1 MELNKAASIILI
13 GVILS
18 SPAYAERFVFGSS
31 GFEGDSNDSPD
42 NGLNIT
48 TTAGNFFVATS
59 SSGWWNS
66 EGAHKQINTNYI
78 AGVARGCCGS
88 DANFNN
94 FFTFDLSNVTGSVLS
109 ASLTLNSWDIVG
121 PGPLDYSLFDITS
134 PLPEVRAT
142 ATGNDLSIYNDLMSG
157 SIYGSF
163 SYTEADEN
171 KLRSIVLNSIGI
183 SALNGALG
191 GEFGIGGSVAPIPE
205 PETYAMLLAGLGL
218 IGWVAYRRKSA

>member
-1 MELNKAASIILI
+1 MELNKVASIIFI

-18 SPAYAERFVFGSS
+18 SPAYADRYVFGSS
-31 GFEGDSNDSPD
+31 GAPGEGNDSPD

-48 TTAGNFFVATS
+48 TTVGNFFVATS

-66 EGAHKQINTNYI
+66 KGAHEQINTNYI
-78 AGVARGCCGS
+78 AGVCCGG
-88 DANFNN
+88 DANASYNN

-109 ASLTLNSWDIVG
+109 ASLTLYSWDIVG
-121 PGPLDYSLFDITS
+121 PGPLNYSLFDITS

-142 ATGNDLSIYNDLMSG
+142 AFESNLSIYNDLMSG
-157 SIYGSF
+157 SSYGSF
-163 SYTEADEN
+163 SYTEADKWEI
-171 KLRSIVLNSIGI
+171 RSIALNSTGI
-183 SALNGALG
+183 SALNSALG